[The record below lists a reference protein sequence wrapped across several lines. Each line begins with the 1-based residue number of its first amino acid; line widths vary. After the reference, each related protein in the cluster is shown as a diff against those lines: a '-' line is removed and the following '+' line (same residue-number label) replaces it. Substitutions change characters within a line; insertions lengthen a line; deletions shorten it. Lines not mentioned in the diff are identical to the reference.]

1 VSTPERLAAALRA
14 AGAPVAGYYDDFLS
28 ELTFPIRRLVDDA
41 RGAGLHTIAH
51 RAMDGEFDATPDE
64 AAAWAESAAGRA
76 AFGAVVK
83 RP

>member
-1 VSTPERLAAALRA
+1 MIQKAR
-14 AGAPVAGYYDDFLS
+14 AGYYDDFLS